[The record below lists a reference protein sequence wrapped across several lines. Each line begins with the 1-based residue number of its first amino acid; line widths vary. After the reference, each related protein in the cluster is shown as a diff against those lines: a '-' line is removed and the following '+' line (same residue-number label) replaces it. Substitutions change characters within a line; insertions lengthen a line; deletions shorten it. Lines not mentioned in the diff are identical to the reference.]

1 MKKGLI
7 IFAAAV
13 ESVASRKDKTLAVRL
28 GTQETSGEVGGLLFN
43 LQNAVVTVAIKEED
57 FGADEVEML
66 ESIKADPLDKKQKS
80 KSQRLRDTLHVL
92 WRFAPGN
99 YADFDDFYAAKME
112 AIIEHFRTKIDE
124 AKP

>member
-7 IFAAAV
+7 IFAAEV
-13 ESVASRKDKTLAVRL
+13 EGINTRKDKTLNVRL
-28 GTQETSGEVGGLLFN
+28 GTQEMQGDLAGLLFG
-43 LQNAVVTVAIKEED
+43 LQNTVVVVAIKQED
-57 FGADEVEML
+57 FGADEAEML
-66 ESIKADPLDKKQKS
+66 ESIKADPLDKKPKS

-92 WRFAPGN
+92 WRFSPGN

-112 AIIEHFRTKIDE
+112 AIIAHFQKQIDE

>member
-7 IFAAAV
+7 IFAATV
-13 ESVASRKDKTLAVRL
+13 DSVASRKDKTLAVRL

-66 ESIKADPLDKKQKS
+66 ESIKADPLDKKPKS
-80 KSQRLRDTLHVL
+80 KSQRLRDTLYVL
-92 WRFAPGN
+92 WKLSPGN
-99 YADFDDFYAAKME
+99 YPEFDDFYAAKME
-112 AIIEHFRTKIDE
+112 AIIAHFQKQIDE